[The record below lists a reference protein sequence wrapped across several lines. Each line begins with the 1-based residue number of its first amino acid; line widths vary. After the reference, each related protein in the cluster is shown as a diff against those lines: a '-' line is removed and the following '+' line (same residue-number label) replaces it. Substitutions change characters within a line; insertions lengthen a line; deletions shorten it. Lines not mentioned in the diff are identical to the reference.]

1 MNLILMDSV
10 SIHSNRAQS
19 IRSQIPLQANSNSAV
34 NQNFGQEMGSFAA
47 SSSTP
52 VIDLTL
58 HENENDQ
65 ENYLD
70 FLSDEWVRLYEAY
83 FAALQ
88 RKDKKMC
95 SVQQDIED
103 SQRTASFWN
112 SFRELETQVLHAPD
126 SAMKSIT
133 LGLIRRRD
141 L

>member
-10 SIHSNRAQS
+10 FIHSNRAQS
-19 IRSQIPLQANSNSAV
+19 IRSQTPLQANSNPAI
-34 NQNFGQEMGSFAA
+34 NQNFGQEMGSSAT

-58 HENENDQ
+58 HANENDQ

-70 FLSDEWVRLYEAY
+70 FLSDEWMRLHEAY

-103 SQRTASFWN
+103 SQRTALFWN
-112 SFRELETQVLHAPD
+112 SFRELET
-126 SAMKSIT
+126 
-133 LGLIRRRD
+133 
-141 L
+141 